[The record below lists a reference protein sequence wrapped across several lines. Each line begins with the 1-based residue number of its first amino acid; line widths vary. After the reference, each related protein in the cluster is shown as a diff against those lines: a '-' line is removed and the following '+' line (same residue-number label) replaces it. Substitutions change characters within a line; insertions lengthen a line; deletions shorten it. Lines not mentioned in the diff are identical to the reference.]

1 MYRGGGEAGGNLI
14 VILDTHA
21 GRVDKDGEQD
31 GAMEVAMVDDDFETT
46 PKTAQSHTATC
57 RQTDRQ
63 TDRQRGGRDGRT
75 LAYFEFSIR
84 DSSPPLSLSLCVFL
98 SAFLYLCLS
107 LCLSVYLSMY
117 VTLPSSF
124 PSPNPHRLPPSSHL
138 FSLSVI
144 TLEIRRCVQPPTG
157 KIAILNCDMPIT
169 SSTAAE
175 ADASVAA
182 AAAPRRGGGDSSSLS
197 INQSAVLSGY

>member
-1 MYRGGGEAGGNLI
+1 MYGGGGEAGGNLI

-75 LAYFEFSIR
+75 LAYFEFSFR
-84 DSSPPLSLSLCVFL
+84 DSSPPPSLSLSVF
-98 SAFLYLCLS
+98 FS
-107 LCLSVYLSMY
+107 LHFCISVCLSVCLFIYLCM
-117 VTLPSSF
+117 LPSRRLFLPLTHIAS
-124 PSPNPHRLPPSSHL
+124 LPPAIYSHYPL
-138 FSLSVI
+138 LLWRS
-144 TLEIRRCVQPPTG
+144 E
-157 KIAILNCDMPIT
+157 
-169 SSTAAE
+169 
-175 ADASVAA
+175 DACS
-182 AAAPRRGGGDSSSLS
+182 PLPEKL
-197 INQSAVLSGY
+197 QF